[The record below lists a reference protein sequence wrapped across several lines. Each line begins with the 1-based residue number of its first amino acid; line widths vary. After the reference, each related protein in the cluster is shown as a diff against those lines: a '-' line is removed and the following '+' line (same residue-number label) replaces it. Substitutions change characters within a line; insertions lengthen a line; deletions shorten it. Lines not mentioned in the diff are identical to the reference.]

1 VAFLLAMTGER
12 LIDYEALA
20 QDALRG
26 IVRTVLTRVAR
37 SGLPGQHH
45 FYIAFNTSA
54 PGVGISSRLKA
65 KYPDEMTIVLQHRFW
80 DLIVSDE
87 RFEVKLTFDA
97 IPETLV
103 VPFAAIRVFF
113 DPSVPYGL
121 QFEGSDLA
129 PHSGRVEIDS
139 HRALDAPPPFGA
151 IRAPEPDAPPAAAAR
166 SAKKPKAP
174 RKRAGKTPAGE
185 EAPAKPQALPSP
197 GEGGAQGSGSRP
209 RLVSSKP
216 EQPEAAND
224 TKVVQLDKFRK
235 K

>member
-1 VAFLLAMTGER
+1 MTGER

-26 IVRTVLTRVAR
+26 IVRTVLGRVAKA
-37 SGLPGQHH
+37 GLPGQHH

-54 PGVGISSRLKA
+54 PGVGISSRLKG

-80 DLIVSDE
+80 DLIVGEE
-87 RFEVKLTFDA
+87 RFEVKLTFDG

-103 VPFAAIRVFF
+103 VPFEAIRVFF

-129 PHSGRVEIDS
+129 PHGGVEIDADS
-139 HRALDAPPPFGA
+139 APPFGA
-151 IRAPEPDAPPAAAAR
+151 GVRAPNPEAPPTSAPPARAE
-166 SAKKPKAP
+166 KKPKGT
-174 RKRAGKTPAGE
+174 RKGRASKAPAGE
-185 EAPAKPQALPSP
+185 ETAAKPRALPAPGGDGAANSP
-197 GEGGAQGSGSRP
+197 AAGSRP
-209 RLVSSKP
+209 RLVASKP
-216 EQPEAAND
+216 DHPEAAAND

>member
-1 VAFLLAMTGER
+1 LLAMTGER

-26 IVRTVLTRVAR
+26 IVRTVLARVAK

-45 FYIAFNTSA
+45 FFIAFNTSA
-54 PGVGISSRLKA
+54 PGVGISPRLKA

-80 DLIVSDE
+80 DLIVGDE

-129 PHSGRVEIDS
+129 AHTGGVEIDS
-139 HRALDAPPPFGA
+139 ERALDAPPPFGA
-151 IRAPEPDAPPAAAAR
+151 MHSPTPEPPPPSQPAR
-166 SAKKPKAP
+166 AGKKSKTP
-174 RKRAGKTPAGE
+174 RKRAGKAPAAE
-185 EAPAKPQALPSP
+185 EAKPRALPAPDS
-197 GEGGAQGSGSRP
+197 EGSTRASGARP
-209 RLVSSKP
+209 KLVASKP

>member
-1 VAFLLAMTGER
+1 MAILLAMTGER
-12 LIDYEALA
+12 LIDYEVLA

-26 IVRTVLTRVAR
+26 IVRTVLTGVAK

-54 PGVGISSRLKA
+54 PGVGISSRLKG

-80 DLIVSDE
+80 DLVVSDE
-87 RFEVKLTFDA
+87 RFEVKLTFDG

-103 VPFAAIRVFF
+103 VPFTAIRVFF

-129 PHSGRVEIDS
+129 PHSGGVEIDTD
-139 HRALDAPPPFGA
+139 RALPFGA
-151 IRAPEPDAPPAAAAR
+151 GVRPPNPEAPPAR
-166 SAKKPKAP
+166 NEKKPKVS
-174 RKRAGKTPAGE
+174 RKRAGKAPAGE
-185 EAPAKPQALPSP
+185 ETAAKPRALPAPGAEGAASSQAL
-197 GEGGAQGSGSRP
+197 GTRP
-209 RLVSSKP
+209 RLVASKP